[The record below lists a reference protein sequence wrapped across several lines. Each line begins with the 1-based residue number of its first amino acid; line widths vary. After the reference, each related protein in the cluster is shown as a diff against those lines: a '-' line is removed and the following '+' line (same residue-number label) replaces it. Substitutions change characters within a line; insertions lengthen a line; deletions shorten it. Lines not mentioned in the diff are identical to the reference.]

1 MGATT
6 ENKPAAVAVNREQRR
21 NDALKRAIAFSK
33 FPLITGLLYF
43 AWRTISIILSFGSS
57 SWSEL
62 AVFIGFFVVEWTFAS
77 ESCNRNSAVEDIAR
91 CEELTTKSQ
100 QSRV

>member
-6 ENKPAAVAVNREQRR
+6 ETKPTAVAVNREQRR

-43 AWRTISIILSFGSS
+43 AWRTVSIVLSFGSS
-57 SWSEL
+57 SWGEL

-77 ESCNRNSAVEDIAR
+77 KYCNRNSAVKEIAR
-91 CEELTTKSQ
+91 CEELTTDSH